1 MALPVILLC
10 LFGDFD
16 IQSNLDS
23 ASTVSL
29 YVTIGSDSISSI
41 LQYSFLRSFKQ
52 ISTWSSPHPAITYSP
67 VSS

>member
-52 ISTWSSPHPAITYSP
+52 IST
-67 VSS
+67 